1 MERWSI
7 ELEKEALK
15 FSAAHF
21 LLFPDGTAERL
32 HGHNYRVYVEIEAA
46 LSRRFG
52 LVMDFK
58 RAKPL
63 IRELVDELDEHWLV
77 PGENPA
83 LRVTRRGDGIT
94 EVRFAERYYAA
105 PDADVIVM
113 PMNNIS
119 AENLATWVGRELHRR
134 IRAAF
139 EDVEVRTLRCAV
151 EETPGQRGAY
161 LYTGAPTTATP
172 ATGASTP
179 SSAVTG
185 ASVTGPSI
193 TGASVTGPSI
203 TGTPVTGASAV
214 AAPSAG
220 TPR

>member
-32 HGHNYRVYVEIEAA
+32 HGHNYRVYVEVDAT
-46 LSRRFG
+46 LSRFG

-58 RAKPL
+58 RVKPV
-63 IRELVDELDEHWLV
+63 IRALVDELDEHWLV

-83 LRVTRRGDGIT
+83 LKVSRRGDGVT

-105 PDADVIVM
+105 PDQDVIVM

-119 AENLATWVGRELHRR
+119 AENLATWVGRELCRR
-134 IRAAF
+134 LAAAF
-139 EDVEVRTLRCAV
+139 DDVEVRSLRCAV
-151 EETPGQRGAY
+151 EETAGQRGAY
-161 LYTGAPTTATP
+161 HYSRAQG
-172 ATGASTP
+172 
-179 SSAVTG
+179 
-185 ASVTGPSI
+185 
-193 TGASVTGPSI
+193 
-203 TGTPVTGASAV
+203 
-214 AAPSAG
+214 
-220 TPR
+220 